1 MAVSPFEFVNAINGS
16 KEDLF
21 ETRGYSASDYNAFII
36 NRQFSYFPD
45 TIFIANAANQLSNAP
60 SKSQFDFYR
69 FLVDPRRRYAKWG
82 KPVKH
87 EYLEILMKT
96 YEISLNKALDI
107 IDLFSKEELEELSEI
122 CYGGKQRPA
131 GDPSRMPRPISEDP

>member
-21 ETRGYSASDYNAFII
+21 ETRGYAASDYNAFIV

-122 CYGGKQRPA
+122 CYGGKQRPV